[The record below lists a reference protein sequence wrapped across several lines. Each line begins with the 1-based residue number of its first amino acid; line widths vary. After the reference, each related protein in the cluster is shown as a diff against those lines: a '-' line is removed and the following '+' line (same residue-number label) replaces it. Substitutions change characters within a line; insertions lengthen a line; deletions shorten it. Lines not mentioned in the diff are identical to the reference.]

1 MKYFLPLGLFWLLLG
16 VSCRPEYLKPV
27 LPGRAPLATTQG
39 YENPAIVDR
48 AIQLKG
54 KVYDGEEE
62 LLESGFLVGSS
73 PTVDLT
79 VPGVLRIRADLQMDS
94 AISTAEYQMC
104 ADYSLGSVAGTTK
117 YYRAYGRN
125 LVGTG
130 YGEPLNFTSI
140 GYPTVSTNS
149 PSAITSV
156 GAVVGGD
163 ISSDGGAPVTARGI
177 AYGLTSLPTTSNST
191 TINGTG
197 SGSFSATITSL
208 APSTR
213 YFARAYAQNLVGTSY
228 GSVVDF
234 TTLNP
239 PVLATVNTTAISNI
253 TGTAATTGGNVTSDG
268 GAPVSVRGIAYGTT
282 VNPTTSNNATIDG
295 SGTGV
300 FSSSLTSLT
309 PATTYYV
316 RAYATN
322 SVGTAY
328 GNSTSF
334 SSLAP
339 PTVTTSAVSS
349 ITSSGALSGGDVLA
363 SGGAIVTARGV
374 AYGTMNNPTTQ
385 NNSTVDGSGTGSF
398 LSTLAGLTALT
409 NYKVRAYATNSVGTS
424 YGMQESFTTLGLPTI
439 STNSVSS
446 IASTAATSGGNV
458 SSDGGSTVTA
468 RGIVYNNLQNPT
480 TSDNFTNNGTGTGS
494 FISVVNGL
502 SASTLYYIRAYATNS
517 VGTAYGNQL
526 SFTTTAPT
534 IATVTT
540 LGATMITAS
549 TASLEGEVLSDGG
562 SAVTAK
568 GMAYSAINANPTI
581 SNSTTNNGSG
591 TGYFLSSLS
600 GLNATTSYYVRAYA
614 TNNLGTAYGNTV
626 NFTTYGLPTVSTTNV
641 TNVFSTSAN
650 TGGNVT
656 SSGGLGVNA
665 RGIAYGT
672 STNPTIAN
680 NTTND
685 GSGTGSFLTF
695 LSGLNASTL
704 YYARAYASNSLGTSY
719 GNQVS
724 FTTSAPTLA
733 TVNTNSVTSIGT
745 NGAVVEGNVVS
756 NGGVAVTMR
765 GVAYGTMNNPTTS
778 NSVVTAGGG
787 TGVFSVSLS
796 GLTNLTAY
804 NVRAYA
810 INSAGTVYGNQINF
824 STVSLPTVTTMAV
837 SGVLSTQATS
847 GGNVTSSGG
856 GSVTARGVAYGTSQN
871 PTTFGL
877 TTVNGSGTG
886 VFTSSIAGLSPTT
899 LYYVRAYATTSAG
912 TAYGSQVSFTTSAVP
927 FICGTNTVSDVDGNI
942 YNSVQIGAQCWTQS
956 NLKVSKY
963 RNGNNIPTGLNNSA
977 WIGTT
982 SGAYAIYDNDPVNDG
997 LYGKLYN
1004 HYAVTD
1010 SRGLCP
1016 TGWHVPS
1023 DAEWTTLENQLG
1035 GPSVAGGA
1043 LKSTATQP
1051 TSGGWISPNFG
1062 ATNSSGFTALGGGV
1076 RDTNGGFIYVTDRG
1090 HWWSSSVS
1098 SGANAWMRYLRCFQ
1112 QSFHLTQESRV
1123 YGFSVRCIKD

>member
-1 MKYFLPLGLFWLLLG
+1 
-16 VSCRPEYLKPV
+16 
-27 LPGRAPLATTQG
+27 
-39 YENPAIVDR
+39 
-48 AIQLKG
+48 
-54 KVYDGEEE
+54 
-62 LLESGFLVGSS
+62 
-73 PTVDLT
+73 
-79 VPGVLRIRADLQMDS
+79 
-94 AISTAEYQMC
+94 
-104 ADYSLGSVAGTTK
+104 
-117 YYRAYGRN
+117 
-125 LVGTG
+125 
-130 YGEPLNFTSI
+130 
-140 GYPTVSTNS
+140 
-149 PSAITSV
+149 
-156 GAVVGGD
+156 
-163 ISSDGGAPVTARGI
+163 
-177 AYGLTSLPTTSNST
+177 
-191 TINGTG
+191 
-197 SGSFSATITSL
+197 
-208 APSTR
+208 
-213 YFARAYAQNLVGTSY
+213 
-228 GSVVDF
+228 
-234 TTLNP
+234 
-239 PVLATVNTTAISNI
+239 
-253 TGTAATTGGNVTSDG
+253 
-268 GAPVSVRGIAYGTT
+268 
-282 VNPTTSNNATIDG
+282 
-295 SGTGV
+295 
-300 FSSSLTSLT
+300 
-309 PATTYYV
+309 
-316 RAYATN
+316 
-322 SVGTAY
+322 
-328 GNSTSF
+328 
-334 SSLAP
+334 
-339 PTVTTSAVSS
+339 
-349 ITSSGALSGGDVLA
+349 
-363 SGGAIVTARGV
+363 
-374 AYGTMNNPTTQ
+374 
-385 NNSTVDGSGTGSF
+385 
-398 LSTLAGLTALT
+398 
-409 NYKVRAYATNSVGTS
+409 
-424 YGMQESFTTLGLPTI
+424 
-439 STNSVSS
+439 
-446 IASTAATSGGNV
+446 
-458 SSDGGSTVTA
+458 
-468 RGIVYNNLQNPT
+468 
-480 TSDNFTNNGTGTGS
+480 
-494 FISVVNGL
+494 
-502 SASTLYYIRAYATNS
+502 
-517 VGTAYGNQL
+517 
-526 SFTTTAPT
+526 
-534 IATVTT
+534 
-540 LGATMITAS
+540 
-549 TASLEGEVLSDGG
+549 
-562 SAVTAK
+562 
-568 GMAYSAINANPTI
+568 
-581 SNSTTNNGSG
+581 
-591 TGYFLSSLS
+591 
-600 GLNATTSYYVRAYA
+600 
-614 TNNLGTAYGNTV
+614 
-626 NFTTYGLPTVSTTNV
+626 
-641 TNVFSTSAN
+641 
-650 TGGNVT
+650 
-656 SSGGLGVNA
+656 
-665 RGIAYGT
+665 
-672 STNPTIAN
+672 
-680 NTTND
+680 
-685 GSGTGSFLTF
+685 
-695 LSGLNASTL
+695 
-704 YYARAYASNSLGTSY
+704 
-719 GNQVS
+719 
-724 FTTSAPTLA
+724 
-733 TVNTNSVTSIGT
+733 
-745 NGAVVEGNVVS
+745 
-756 NGGVAVTMR
+756 
-765 GVAYGTMNNPTTS
+765 MNNPTTS